1 MLAGTAQLRSPAII
15 LLHHAAYLPPMLFNG
30 FQSPVASYGT
40 CVDVTPAV
48 SVFPSAGRYVAEA
61 LLVLVGAHLRAANRI
76 DAGTGASPA
85 FGRKRKRST
94 DADVGAGWLR
104 YVRVAFI
111 YRLWRFDPPTS
122 RVGSWIR
129 AVLANLKKYPF
140 SQRISIISF
149 IFISIREKAMR
160 EDHDGEVR
168 IVLSAAQLA
177 AVLGHQ
183 TISPGE
189 MSSNRLW
196 GGLQVVGGVLEMV
209 GAAALCVAPEP
220 TGLTKLGCVAFGVH
234 GADTAAAGL
243 KQVWTGQDTS
253 ALLQQGVTK
262 LAVAAN
268 APPEMADHVGISL
281 DLAVPFGLAGAVKAI
296 RASSITAG
304 RINLMQHE
312 ATAANPRLG
321 GHTISK
327 HVGKTEAQLRERLK
341 QEPHRDVVSS
351 FHNMRTAEFAISAV
365 IRIEAARIDLWA
377 KSTRRHIPLTLIR
390 HVSGDIGYGIYR
402 NNEITKYWSNLI
414 R

>member
-1 MLAGTAQLRSPAII
+1 
-15 LLHHAAYLPPMLFNG
+15 
-30 FQSPVASYGT
+30 
-40 CVDVTPAV
+40 
-48 SVFPSAGRYVAEA
+48 
-61 LLVLVGAHLRAANRI
+61 
-76 DAGTGASPA
+76 
-85 FGRKRKRST
+85 
-94 DADVGAGWLR
+94 
-104 YVRVAFI
+104 
-111 YRLWRFDPPTS
+111 
-122 RVGSWIR
+122 
-129 AVLANLKKYPF
+129 
-140 SQRISIISF
+140 
-149 IFISIREKAMR
+149 MR

-262 LAVAAN
+262 LADAAN

-402 NNEITKYWSNLI
+402 NNEILVKLNTVTIVLKHQSYNGMPYYILTSFI
-414 R
+414 GR